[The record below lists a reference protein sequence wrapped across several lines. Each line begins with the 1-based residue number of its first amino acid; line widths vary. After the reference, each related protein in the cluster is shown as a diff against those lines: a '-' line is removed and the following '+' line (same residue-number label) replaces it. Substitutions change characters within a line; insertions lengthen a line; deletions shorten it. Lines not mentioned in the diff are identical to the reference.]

1 LIIKFLE
8 GVKHSGSVYPQRF
21 YIKETSE
28 LTEGPSYEGC
38 LIVLMEN
45 QIDYPELQSVLELS
59 THEKQVQYEFTQTL
73 QNAKEVKLRR
83 SYEIRRSS
91 IHND

>member
-1 LIIKFLE
+1 
-8 GVKHSGSVYPQRF
+8 
-21 YIKETSE
+21 

-73 QNAKEVKLRR
+73 QNAKEVELRR
-83 SYEIRRSS
+83 SYEIKGSA